1 METKMPAAECL
12 TEESNAEQRVPLG
25 AELCCSSCA
34 LKCICLPARLPACEV
49 RILEDAVKRGHALPA
64 GASLIRAGRQM
75 QALYVIRS
83 GSAKGYRITTQG
95 EETVHA
101 FYLPGEAVGLEAFAA
116 GRHACEVVA
125 LEPVRYCMI
134 PVRRLE
140 RLMEALPGLRR
151 EIVRLLSQAIEDAQR
166 RYTDIGYA
174 GARER
179 LAGFLVD
186 LSRRLERRKLS
197 PTQLRLS
204 MSRRDIAHHLGLTLE
219 TVSRVLG
226 AFKREG
232 WIEVRLRHIKLL
244 QPQALASLA
253 GGI

>member
-1 METKMPAAECL
+1 MAPAECL
-12 TEESNAEQRVPLG
+12 VENGNAEQRAPLG
-25 AELCCSSCA
+25 AELSCSSCA
-34 LKCICLPARLPACEV
+34 LKYICLPARLPACEV
-49 RILEDAVKRGHALPA
+49 RILEGAVKRGHALAA
-64 GASLIRAGRQM
+64 GASLIRAGQRM
-75 QALYVIRS
+75 QALYVIQS
-83 GSAKGYRITTQG
+83 GSTKGYRITTQG
-95 EETVHA
+95 DESVHA
-101 FYLPGEAVGLEAFAA
+101 FYLPGEAVGLEAFAE
-116 GRHACEVVA
+116 GRHVCEVVA

-140 RLMEALPGLRR
+140 RLLETLPGLRR
-151 EIVRLLSQAIEDAQR
+151 EIVRLLSQAIEDAQSR
-166 RYTDIGYA
+166 HAGMGCA

-186 LSRRLERRKLS
+186 LSRRLERRALS
-197 PTQLRLS
+197 PTQFRLS

-244 QPQALASLA
+244 QPEALASLA
-253 GGI
+253 GVT

>member
-1 METKMPAAECL
+1 MPAAKCL
-12 TEESNAEQRVPLG
+12 AEKINAEQRVPLG

-49 RILEDAVKRGHALPA
+49 RILEGAVRRGQALPA

-95 EETVHA
+95 DETVHA
-101 FYLPGEAVGLEAFAA
+101 FYLPGEAVGLEAFAE
-116 GRHACEVVA
+116 GRHVCEVVA
-125 LEPVRYCMI
+125 LEPVRCCMI
-134 PVRRLE
+134 PLRRLE

-151 EIVRLLSQAIEDAQR
+151 EIVRLLGQAIEDAQR
-166 RYTDIGYA
+166 RYTGMGCA
-174 GARER
+174 GAQER

-232 WIEVRLRHIKLL
+232 WIEVRLRYIKLL
-244 QPQALASLA
+244 QPEALASLA
-253 GGI
+253 GVT